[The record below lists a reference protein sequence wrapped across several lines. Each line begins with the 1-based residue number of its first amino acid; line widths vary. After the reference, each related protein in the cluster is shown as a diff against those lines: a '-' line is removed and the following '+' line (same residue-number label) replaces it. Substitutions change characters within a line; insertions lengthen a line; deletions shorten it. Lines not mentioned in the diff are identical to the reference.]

1 MWGPVRAADLLPHR
15 AQNSRAPQKE
25 EQEDK
30 AVFKHEK
37 ATRQLR
43 WGQKKRNPR
52 KRNKL
57 IRKENVLDHPY
68 RHHIGPPQVFIKETN
83 K

>member
-1 MWGPVRAADLLPHR
+1 MEA
-15 AQNSRAPQKE
+15 
-25 EQEDK
+25 
-30 AVFKHEK
+30 EK
-37 ATRQLR
+37 
-43 WGQKKRNPR
+43 KNPR

-68 RHHIGPPQVFIKETN
+68 RHHIGPQQVFVKETN